1 MMVMKTPSKTEMPSQ
16 HLQRLRRQM
25 QELVEDLRAWV
36 ELRLTLTQ
44 LEIEERIEAR
54 IRQLL
59 LRLLVGVLAGLAV
72 VFALVAAALGL
83 GSWLGHPGWG
93 FLVVALG
100 LAAVAAVIHF
110 ARKRPAGRTASTN
123 AASDKAAA

>member
-1 MMVMKTPSKTEMPSQ
+1 MVMNTPPKTEMPSQ

-59 LRLLVGVLAGLAV
+59 LRLLVGMLAGLAV

-100 LAAVAAVIHF
+100 LAVVAAVLHF
-110 ARKRPAGRTASTN
+110 ARKGLAARSGSTN
-123 AASDKAAA
+123 AASDKAVA

>member
-1 MMVMKTPSKTEMPSQ
+1 MPSQ

-100 LAAVAAVIHF
+100 LSVVAAIVHF
-110 ARKRPAGRTASTN
+110 VRRTLATRPASTN
-123 AASDKAAA
+123 AASDTAAA

>member
-1 MMVMKTPSKTEMPSQ
+1 MNTPPKTEMPSQ

-59 LRLLVGVLAGLAV
+59 LRLLVGMLAGLAV

-100 LAAVAAVIHF
+100 LAVVAAVLHF
-110 ARKRPAGRTASTN
+110 ARKGLAARSGSTN
-123 AASDKAAA
+123 AASDKAVA

>member
-1 MMVMKTPSKTEMPSQ
+1 MPSQ

-59 LRLLVGVLAGLAV
+59 LRLLVGMLAGLAV

-83 GSWLGHPGWG
+83 GSWLGHP
-93 FLVVALG
+93 LG
-100 LAAVAAVIHF
+100 LSGGSAGTGRRGCGVPFRQEGACCAVRIDEC
-110 ARKRPAGRTASTN
+110 GIG
-123 AASDKAAA
+123 

>member
-1 MMVMKTPSKTEMPSQ
+1 MPSQ

-59 LRLLVGVLAGLAV
+59 LRLLVGMLAGLAV

-100 LAAVAAVIHF
+100 LAAVAAVFHF
-110 ARKRPAGRTASTN
+110 ARKGLAARSGSTN
-123 AASDKAAA
+123 AGSDKAAA